1 MRKNP
6 TPGDTII
13 KKKKKKKKDVNGI
26 KKVEVVNYSY

>member
-13 KKKKKKKKDVNGI
+13 KKKKKKKDVNGI